1 MQRRRAVKS
10 PSFSYSFSA
19 SQCDNNIIDQVDVS
33 LSQAIIFFKLRG
45 TAPADGA
52 ATIFLTKKKRQV
64 IKMKA
69 EKSGEEIS
77 SSSLL
82 SVEDPE

>member
-52 ATIFLTKKKRQV
+52 ATRFLTKKK
-64 IKMKA
+64 KDKW
-69 EKSGEEIS
+69 
-77 SSSLL
+77 
-82 SVEDPE
+82 